1 MVIFTPATFGLGNIY
16 RRVRN
21 VEKRLMVVSDLSLV
35 AGIGSWWCK
44 TTNVKNGH
52 LTDFRAV

>member
-16 RRVRN
+16 RWVRK
-21 VEKRLMVVSDLSLV
+21 VERRLVVVSDPSLE

-44 TTNVKNGH
+44 TTNVESGH